1 MSSNKTEKPTQKKLK
16 DSAKKGQSFKSKDF
30 IIACLILCSAQ
41 YLISMGSFVELMG
54 AYRRVIAND
63 FDYDIHR
70 YTTAVLWIGLQ
81 ILLPIILLCVFASVL
96 PTLLQ
101 TGFVIATKALKFNF
115 GAINPAKGFKKI
127 FSLRTAKDAVKS
139 LLYLA
144 TFFISALLVWHNKK
158 GLLFQQLHGTPYDM
172 TVVWR
177 ELLQAI
183 VFTCL
188 VCIIIILILDALAE
202 FFLYIKDLKM
212 DKQEVKREMKEQD
225 GNPEIKSKR
234 RELHSEL
241 LSEQIKSDVKNSN
254 FIIANPTHIAVG
266 IYYRPDP
273 ETASITIPFVSVLE
287 TNQRALAV
295 RAYAKKMG
303 VPVIQNVPLAR
314 RILKTHKRYSF
325 ISLDAIDEIIQLM
338 IWLHQVENAGY
349 EEVANNDS
357 QEEVKAENSESEAVS
372 NNENKDSVEKVS
384 EK

>member
-30 IIACLILCSAQ
+30 IIACLILCGAQ

-81 ILLPIILLCVFASVL
+81 ILLPIILLCVFASAL

-144 TFFISALLVWHNKK
+144 TFFISAILVWHNKK

-212 DKQEVKREMKEQD
+212 DKQEVKRDMKEQD

-254 FIIANPTHIAVG
+254 FIIANPTH
-266 IYYRPDP
+266 R
-273 ETASITIPFVSVLE
+273 ASTLFYDV
-287 TNQRALAV
+287 
-295 RAYAKKMG
+295 Y
-303 VPVIQNVPLAR
+303 
-314 RILKTHKRYSF
+314 
-325 ISLDAIDEIIQLM
+325 
-338 IWLHQVENAGY
+338 
-349 EEVANNDS
+349 
-357 QEEVKAENSESEAVS
+357 
-372 NNENKDSVEKVS
+372 
-384 EK
+384 